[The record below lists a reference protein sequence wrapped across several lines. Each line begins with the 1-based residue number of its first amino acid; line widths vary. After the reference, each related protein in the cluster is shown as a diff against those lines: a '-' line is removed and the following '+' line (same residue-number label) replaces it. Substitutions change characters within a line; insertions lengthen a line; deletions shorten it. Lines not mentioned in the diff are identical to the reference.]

1 MTAEPSPARPARPAH
16 RPSRRPAILVA
27 AQAMF
32 VEHGPATVT
41 IADIAGRADMT
52 VAAVYYHFPSKAEV
66 LQELVETIG
75 ERVVALFPPPPR
87 RTGVDLAAWLGERH
101 DALARW
107 RADDAEAAALYLTA
121 SAGFSPAI
129 EAVRRRQRREMVV
142 AAAEAVSRAGLRRR
156 RVEAHVIALGLLCL
170 LLDTV
175 TETAAPRRTVVDVGL
190 RLAGVGAAPLAAR

>member
-1 MTAEPSPARPARPAH
+1 
-16 RPSRRPAILVA
+16 
-27 AQAMF
+27 MF

-41 IADIAGRADMT
+41 IADIADRAGMT

-87 RTGVDLAAWLGERH
+87 RTRVDLAAWLGERH

-142 AAAEAVSRAGLRRR
+142 AAAEAVARSGLRRR
-156 RVEAHVIALGLLCL
+156 HVEAHVIALGLLCL

-175 TETAAPRRTVVDVGL
+175 TETAAPRHTVVDVGL
-190 RLAGVGAAPLAAR
+190 RLAGVDA

>member
-1 MTAEPSPARPARPAH
+1 MTAEPPRSVRPAH
-16 RPSRRPAILVA
+16 RPSRRPAILAA
-27 AQAMF
+27 AQEVF

-52 VAAVYYHFPSKAEV
+52 VAAVYYHFPSKADV

-87 RTGVDLAAWLGERH
+87 RTRVDLAVWLGERH
-101 DALARW
+101 DAVARW
-107 RADDAEAAALYLTA
+107 RTDDAESAALYLTA

-156 RVEAHVIALGLLCL
+156 VEAHVIALGLVCL
-170 LLDTV
+170 LLDTA
-175 TETAAPRRTVVDVGL
+175 TEAPAPRRTVVDIGL
-190 RLAGVGAAPLAAR
+190 RLAGVGA